1 MLGTD
6 PVGSFSVGVLSADS
20 SGVTLAPTGAF
31 TDPTID
37 GQNVTINFT
46 TANTPTSGTVTIT
59 AVSGGAVSQGP
70 TAATLGSGTGSAA
83 FTAVPGTYSYSGT
96 LTNAGGSNAIT
107 NTGQFTILGVGNG
120 SGGGEVVA
128 DSGISIKSGLHS
140 RRNRRHTGTQTRRM

>member
-1 MLGTD
+1 MLGTN
-6 PVGSFSVGVLSADS
+6 PVGSFSVGALSADS

-31 TDPTID
+31 TSPTID

-70 TAATLGSGTGSAA
+70 TAAALGSGRGSAA
-83 FTAVPGTYSYSGT
+83 ITAVPGTYSYSGT

-107 NTGQFTILGVGNG
+107 NTAQFTIIGVGNG
-120 SGGGEVVA
+120 SGA
-128 DSGISIKSGLHS
+128 
-140 RRNRRHTGTQTRRM
+140 